1 MVVFGV
7 FCVYQMHRFAHTHS
21 IFLVLLTIFDLI
33 LIYLTW
39 REYLQKKRARDEGA
53 KTTKEAS
60 KPQESNA

>member
-1 MVVFGV
+1 M
-7 FCVYQMHRFAHTHS
+7 HTHS

-39 REYLQKKRARDEGA
+39 REYLQKKRARDEGSKTA
-53 KTTKEAS
+53 KGTS